1 MPLGI
6 LLKNE
11 NIVEEMIDIM
21 LKMHD
26 YVPIKH
32 HEVVDEKTQCSVA
45 ADVFHSVLF
54 GGDQLTHKRA
64 ETAKELRKHS

>member
-1 MPLGI
+1 MTMSQS
-6 LLKNE
+6 
-11 NIVEEMIDIM
+11 NIM
-21 LKMHD
+21 
-26 YVPIKH
+26 